1 VGKVRPYSTGELLR
15 DEMTGVEV
23 EPVFCRQRQDF
34 KAESANGD
42 EMRAER
48 LPDLQRKL
56 RDALRRG
63 WGLKWARAIVI
74 ETPTAIAWPTA
85 VIPREGA
92 RVEFAFGFAR
102 GEVATRADGRTL
114 FRGWP
119 HEDDDEDLPANMR
132 PPDLRTLTLL
142 DASARVVPYTDAGW
156 KAARA
161 TLLAAAR
168 VRDALEA
175 AKDLD
180 AVTRAADLRTLLQD
194 VRAAE
199 RAAEAARRAE

>member
-1 VGKVRPYSTGELLR
+1 
-15 DEMTGVEV
+15 
-23 EPVFCRQRQDF
+23 
-34 KAESANGD
+34 
-42 EMRAER
+42 
-48 LPDLQRKL
+48 
-56 RDALRRG
+56 
-63 WGLKWARAIVI
+63 
-74 ETPTAIAWPTA
+74 
-85 VIPREGA
+85 
-92 RVEFAFGFAR
+92 
-102 GEVATRADGRTL
+102 
-114 FRGWP
+114 
-119 HEDDDEDLPANMR
+119 MR
-132 PPDLRTLTLL
+132 PSDLRTLTLL